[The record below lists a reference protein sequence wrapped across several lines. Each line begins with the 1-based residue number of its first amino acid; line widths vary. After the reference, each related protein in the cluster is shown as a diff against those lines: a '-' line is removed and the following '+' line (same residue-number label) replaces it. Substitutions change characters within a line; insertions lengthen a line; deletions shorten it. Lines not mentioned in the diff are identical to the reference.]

1 MGWKSVQVATEAQI
15 FCDLTQSFS
24 AKGGGVRTF
33 LSEKRRHLLENTDAR
48 HCLIIP
54 GEEDKKTV
62 DGRAI
67 RIEIA
72 SPQVPGS
79 PNYRLL
85 VRQNAVKAAL
95 KEIQPDFIECHDA
108 YNLPW
113 AALQHRAQFP
123 ESVLV
128 AGYHTDFPT
137 VYVEKFGRRYFGDFV
152 AGRLKSFCYRYAANL
167 YRRFDGFYT
176 LTQSAADYFSMQA
189 IPDVNIMTLGADMH
203 CFNPDK
209 RSADLRRR
217 LNMGPDSPLLIYVG
231 RIDRERKPRIV
242 AEAFKRLPESWGAG
256 LIMIGDGNER
266 AALER
271 ECAGLNAHFPGFVTD
286 REDLA
291 RYLASADIYVSA
303 MENETFGISIIEAQA
318 SGLPIVGVRAGAMV
332 DRVPST
338 LGRLGAPNDAAEMAD
353 NIAAVW
359 MNRLTPIGERA
370 RQHVQDKFS
379 WAATFEKLFNEV
391 YPLASGARM
400 DARLSQSGGRR
411 RRRAG

>member
-1 MGWKSVQVATEAQI
+1 MQLATEAHV

-33 LSEKRRHLLENTDAR
+33 LSEKRRHVLENTQAR

-54 GEEDKKTV
+54 GAEDKMTV

-72 SPQVPGS
+72 SPKVPGS

-85 VRQNAVKAAL
+85 IRQSAVKAAL
-95 KEIQPDFIECHDA
+95 REIQPDFIECHDA

-113 AALQHRAQFP
+113 AALQHRAKFP
-123 ESVLV
+123 DSVLV

-137 VYVEKFGRRYFGDFV
+137 VYVEKFGRRFFGDFV
-152 AGRLKSFCYRYAANL
+152 AQRLKSFCYRYAANL

-176 LTQSAADYFSMQA
+176 LTQNAAEYFSTHA

-203 CFNPDK
+203 CFNPNK
-209 RSADLRRR
+209 RSEDLRRR
-217 LNMGPDSPLLIYVG
+217 LNMTPEAPLLIYVG

-242 AEAFKRLPESWGAG
+242 VEAFKRLPTRWGAG

-266 AALER
+266 AALEQ
-271 ECAGLNAHFPGFVTD
+271 ECVGLNAHFPGFVND
-286 REDLA
+286 REELA
-291 RYLASADIYVSA
+291 HYLASADIYVSA

-318 SGLPIVGVRAGAMV
+318 SGLPIVGVRAGAMI
-332 DRVPST
+332 DRVPPS
-338 LGRLGAPNDAAEMAD
+338 LGRLGTPNSVDEMAD

-370 RQHVQDKFS
+370 REHVQEKFS
-379 WAATFEKLFNEV
+379 WNATFDRLFNDI
-391 YPLASGARM
+391 YPHAVSARHAAIYRKNTKNSR
-400 DARLSQSGGRR
+400 DAHRKTG
-411 RRRAG
+411 